1 MRLITD
7 IRRYYEDLIKISEK
21 NIQSWIVDEKEV
33 DTQGDFHVFIGV
45 LLIIFRSRSVLNV

>member
-33 DTQGDFHVFIGV
+33 DTQGDFHVIV
-45 LLIIFRSRSVLNV
+45 HRSVTHNTQK